1 MNQQLAQVPAMFVG
15 FEQPIA
21 GAAGQYPFDRI
32 QGGFR
37 RGRSG
42 VDEGAMH
49 QRIEG
54 VRMPERPSGSE
65 EALSDGNG
73 GAHIMQLYDAP
84 RKCREQ
90 TDATSENHRSDT
102 LGIDQ
107 DERGE
112 MRRVGQMW

>member
-1 MNQQLAQVPAMFVG
+1 MRTRLELVTGVAIGERERYEHFDRAPEQAGVVRQMNQQLAQVPAMFVG

-54 VRMPERPSGSE
+54 DRMPERASGRE
-65 EALSDGNG
+65 EARSDGNG
-73 GAHIMQLYDAP
+73 GAPIMQ
-84 RKCREQ
+84 
-90 TDATSENHRSDT
+90 
-102 LGIDQ
+102 
-107 DERGE
+107 
-112 MRRVGQMW
+112 